1 MTTRSNQSP
10 FNFSALSTGQLY
22 LVLYGEDTPH
32 DLLLHNHLVDSSGTG
47 QTPIWITDQEPHRTL
62 VAGDLAQRL
71 KGLVKNG
78 KVQVFLEEI
87 SASLERL
94 LGEIDYYAHPHQ
106 QLIVIERFQRYC
118 QNGMQAEFARALITM
133 RAWAQERQCIFLLMS
148 PVEYQQPLLRA
159 GVGTLGGIA
168 NLMYQ
173 GRTLSWIIN
182 YWFQGDHIISQ
193 RTAHL
198 SQADNQQLLIDSST
212 PDSLELVPSDGPVYD
227 ANRTVVVRSVLNGY
241 PLPAGWEIVN
251 RNHDVTEQL
260 PSAVGCT
267 FLLEFSPAVSL
278 KELTQLVYQM
288 RRNCGAR
295 LRLVIRELG
304 IHLRASEE
312 SLLYQLGASLVIP
325 AEVSF
330 ARMQGMLASQQGQ
343 LYSRLLPNDFNIT
356 WHQSTLP
363 GVRGYLE
370 PVEFVHEAQQSLK
383 QIDLYIH
390 QPLLVQMDLEPEWQ
404 RVDPAGLMQVGRAG
418 DVFTR
423 VAGRLFLY
431 LHSCQP
437 DQVTRVLEQ
446 LLQRPVDEVCLAQQ
460 QWLTLDQIQLVLS
473 QLARVIEQQPLQENP
488 VAENAA
494 NRTEKSVT
502 HRPVTDHA
510 WLQPLP
516 LKSQVA

>member
-71 KGLVKNG
+71 KELVKNG

-87 SASLERL
+87 SASVERL

-118 QNGMQAEFARALITM
+118 LNGMQAEFEHALIAM

-173 GRTLSWIIN
+173 GRNLSWVIH
-182 YWFQGDHIISQ
+182 YWLQGDHLISQ
-193 RTAHL
+193 RTAQI
-198 SQADNQQLLIDSST
+198 SQADNQQLLIDSRS

-227 ANRTVVVRSVLNGY
+227 TNRTVVARAVLNGY
-241 PLPAGWEIVN
+241 PLPAGWEVVN
-251 RNHDVTEQL
+251 HNNDVTDQL
-260 PSAVGCT
+260 SSAVGCT

-288 RRNCGAR
+288 RLGRGAR
-295 LRLVIRELG
+295 LRIVIRELG
-304 IHLRASEE
+304 THLRASEE
-312 SLLYQLGASLVIP
+312 SRLYQLGASLVIP

-330 ARMQGMLASQQGQ
+330 ARLQGMLASLQGQ
-343 LYSRLLPNDFNIT
+343 LYSRLLPTDFNTT
-356 WHQSTLP
+356 WQQSSLP

-404 RVDPAGLMQVGRAG
+404 RTDPAELMQVGRAG
-418 DVFTR
+418 DFFTR
-423 VAGRLFLY
+423 VSDRLFLY

-446 LLQRPVDEVCLAQQ
+446 LLQRPVDEVCSAQQ
-460 QWLTLDQIQLVLS
+460 QWMTLDQIQLVLS
-473 QLARVIEQQPLQENP
+473 QLSRTVQDPSSTEFPVTQNTANP
-488 VAENAA
+488 
-494 NRTEKSVT
+494 TEKSVT
-502 HRPVTDHA
+502 HRPATDHA